1 MKNTDKFSVEII
13 ARGSFVDEVPDIGGK
28 RLYKVE
34 AITVRLNS
42 TALNEWILSECSN
55 TRDCYTSQE
64 EWIAHV
70 TEYREKRLLW
80 ESKVEAA
87 LGVVDKG
94 GTKITQAQAEVF
106 TVVHI
111 FKV

>member
-1 MKNTDKFSVEII
+1 MKNTDKFGLEVIC
-13 ARGSFVDEVPDIGGK
+13 RGSYIDEVPGSCGK
-28 RLYKVE
+28 ELFKIE

-42 TALNEWILSECSN
+42 AALNEWILSDCSN
-55 TRDCYTSQE
+55 TRDCYTSQD
-64 EWIAHV
+64 EWLAHEK
-70 TEYREKRLLW
+70 EYREKRLLW

>member
-1 MKNTDKFSVEII
+1 MKDTDKFALEVI
-13 ARGSFVDEVPDIGGK
+13 ARGSYTDKVPGIGGQDIF
-28 RLYKVE
+28 VIT
-34 AITVRLNS
+34 AITVRLNHI
-42 TALNEWILSECSN
+42 ALNEWILSECMN
-55 TRDCYTSQE
+55 TSDCYTSQD
-64 EWIAHV
+64 EWLAHV
-70 TEYREKRLLW
+70 KEYKEKRLLW

-94 GTKITQAQAEVF
+94 CVKITQAQSEVF